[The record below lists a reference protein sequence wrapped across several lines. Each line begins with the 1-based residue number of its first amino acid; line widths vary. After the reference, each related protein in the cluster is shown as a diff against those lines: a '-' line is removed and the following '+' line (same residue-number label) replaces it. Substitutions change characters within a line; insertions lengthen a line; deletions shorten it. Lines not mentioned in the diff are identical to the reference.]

1 MGWGGVLAVFVELS
15 RSLLHTFHLYF
26 LNNIIKK
33 KTIKYYMLFS
43 MLNVN
48 NGTLW
53 VSLALSSSSRKV

>member
-33 KTIKYYMLFS
+33 NKEILYAIFY
-43 MLNVN
+43 VECQ
-48 NGTLW
+48 
-53 VSLALSSSSRKV
+53 